1 VQEYH
6 STNLHQQLEKATTMD
21 DVMNVAEAE
30 LSIDREKMYTDALA
44 CDAPAIRL
52 NPLLT
57 DKEAEDARWW
67 YKYLDHE
74 VILLHGPIRSGK
86 GTIGDKVLKLANW
99 YYNKTVL
106 LDYRPRELFDLQYVP
121 TYYDKE
127 YNNPH
132 DPVLVKHTKYV
143 RFDKKVFIDQIAR
156 MGDVS
161 LGELANDA
169 APDIAK
175 INKAKA
181 DEVASLRGRWMAQTG
196 RVWLQDAILGLDEIK
211 QYHPLRNQLNPFGI
225 LLIYLYDLL
234 GHMHLCILG
243 MTAYYNELDPN
254 QFLPKVTVEIKV
266 HKSELNPYA
275 HFGEVYRSHW
285 VNSKG
290 DRELKRV
297 RSYVVDGRE
306 PWPLLGNYAYS
317 ELAQDIGMGELD
329 MQTGIRSSEY
339 IVLKSTRDFRRI
351 NGVAW
356 LENEYIGYALASDDE
371 GWTYVIDE
379 MQGMVRG
386 ENYGVPNALIG
397 VQRRLNYRINRCEPA
412 AHKKGVVIYSG
423 LGVYDIFDSE
433 NARGVPVAKS
443 LLKN

>member
-1 VQEYH
+1 MDGYH
-6 STNLHQQLEKATTMD
+6 STNLHQQLDKAQTMD
-21 DVMNVAEAE
+21 DVMNAAEAE
-30 LSIDREKMYTDALA
+30 LMIKRDQMYTDALA

-86 GTIGDKVLKLANW
+86 GTVGDKILKLANW

-106 LDYRPRELFDLQYVP
+106 LDYKPRELFDLQYVP
-121 TYYDKE
+121 RYYDEE

-143 RFDKKVFIDQIAR
+143 LFDKKVFIEQIAR

-161 LGELANDA
+161 LGKLANDA
-169 APDIAK
+169 DPDIAK

-181 DEVASLRGRWMAQTG
+181 DEVMSIRGMWMAQTG
-196 RVWLQDAILGLDEIK
+196 KVWLQDGILGLDEIK

-234 GHMHLCILG
+234 GHMHLCVLG

-254 QFLPKVTVEIKV
+254 QFLPKVTVEIKI
-266 HKSELNPYA
+266 HKEEDKPYI
-275 HFGEVYRSHW
+275 HFGDVYKSHW
-285 VNSKG
+285 INSRG

-297 RSYVVDGRE
+297 RNYVVDGRE

-317 ELAQDIGMGELD
+317 ELAQAVDEGELD
-329 MQTGIRSSEY
+329 MQTGIRLTPQL
-339 IVLKSTRDFRRI
+339 VLKSTKGFRPI

-356 LENEYIGYALASDDE
+356 VENEYVGYALASDEE
-371 GWTYVIDE
+371 GWTYMIDE
-379 MQGMVRG
+379 IEGLKRS
-386 ENYGVPNALIG
+386 ENYGIPNALFV
-397 VQRRLNYRINRCEPA
+397 VQRRLNYKTNHCEPA
-412 AHKKGVVIYSG
+412 EHKKGAVVYTG